1 MNADEKLNAD
11 KRLTTDEKL
20 NADER
25 LEADGQRSSV
35 FRGLHS
41 EVTEKILGVFFE
53 VYNELGGGFLES
65 VYHEALRIALGQAG
79 LRVVSQVPVPVHFR
93 GEIVGNFRADLIV
106 NDCVLLELK
115 AISAFDREH
124 EGQILHYLRATSLE
138 VGLLLDFGARARFKR
153 FILENDKKRIRV
165 LPCESAVGALRNY
178 EWE

>member
-1 MNADEKLNAD
+1 MSADQKLN
-11 KRLTTDEKL
+11 TDERR
-20 NADER
+20 NAG
-25 LEADGQRSSV
+25 A

-53 VYNELGGGFLES
+53 AYNELGGGFLES

-79 LRVVSQVPVPVHFR
+79 LRVVSQVQVPVHFR
-93 GEIVGNFRADLIV
+93 GEIVGNFRTDLIV

-115 AISAFDREH
+115 AVSAFDREH

-138 VGLLLDFGARARFKR
+138 VGLLLNFGPRAQFKR

-165 LPCESAVGALRNY
+165 LLCESAVGSLRNQ